1 MVSIQTSHVSS
12 KSCQELRGLI
22 QQSIDEQKPVDIDVE
37 KDDKR
42 EVVRQVFFKEFTV
55 KDLQAAGTTS
65 NGDTVLVN
73 FPRKDCEAFGYVLV
87 VVGR

>member
-1 MVSIQTSHVSS
+1 M
-12 KSCQELRGLI
+12 SCQELRKSI
-22 QQSIDEQKPVDIDVE
+22 QQSIDKQKPIDIDVE
-37 KDDKR
+37 NDDKR
-42 EVVRQVFFKEFTV
+42 DVVRNVFFKEFTV
-55 KDLQAAGTTS
+55 KELQAAGTTS